1 MFLSFCE
8 KFFQAVS
15 NTELLYLFIYEIW
28 ILRRKINLGN
38 KLASNFTHEI
48 FFFPFSRNI
57 FTLLLLFFFTLS
69 LQTTSFQDEKGKP
82 GGKKS
87 SVFETE
93 WKTDSLQNISNK
105 TENLEKFQKFFF
117 PRVKPVWKVF
127 PRIPRKSRN
136 VLFFFM
142 CERERKIKFFCLQEH
157 FHMNI

>member
-117 PRVKPVWKVF
+117 PRVKPSERFFLEFLEKVEMF
-127 PRIPRKSRN
+127 C
-136 VLFFFM
+136 FFS
-142 CERERKIKFFCLQEH
+142 CVKGREK
-157 FHMNI
+157 